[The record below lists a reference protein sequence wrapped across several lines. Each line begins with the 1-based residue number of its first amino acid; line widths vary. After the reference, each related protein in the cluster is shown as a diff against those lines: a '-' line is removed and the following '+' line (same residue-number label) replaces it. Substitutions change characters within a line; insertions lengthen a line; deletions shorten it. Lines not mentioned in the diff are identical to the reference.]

1 MKLEKISLLDYR
13 NIKSEEIF
21 FGDKLNIISGPNGHG
36 KTNILESIY
45 LCSTGRS
52 HRTRFDRE
60 LIRFGARDAHVC
72 AALERDGRRER
83 IDVHIHGS
91 GKKGFAVD
99 SVPIRKYGDLFG
111 VLLTVLFSPEEM
123 RLVKNSPLY
132 RRRFMDMELCQ
143 LSKIYYYNLRQYYKV
158 LKQRNAFLKQ
168 TDAVNPDYSLFDVWD
183 SQLADFGGKI
193 TEMRRGFIKVISGY
207 ACEFHEK
214 LSGGKSLEIKYIPN
228 TEGEVLREKFKKD
241 LKKDILLGS
250 TQSGPHKDDLAFEI
264 DGRDVRIFG
273 SQGEQRTAAL
283 CAKLSEIRIIDERT
297 GTKPVILLDD
307 VFSELDGHRIK
318 FLLDMLKDVQVII
331 TSAESLDF
339 ADLEDEIREIK
350 VFEGKIVE

>member
-1 MKLEKISLLDYR
+1 MKIEKISLLDYR
-13 NIKSEEIF
+13 NIKSEEII

-36 KTNILESIY
+36 KTNILESIC

-60 LIRFGARDAHVC
+60 LIRFGSREAHI
-72 AALERDGRRER
+72 AAILERDGKKDR

-99 SVPIRKYGDLFG
+99 SVPIKKYGDLFG

-168 TDAVNPDYSLFDVWD
+168 TDVMNPDAGLFEVWD
-183 SQLADFGGKI
+183 SQLAEYGGKI
-193 TEMRRGFIKVISGY
+193 IEMRRSFIKVISSY
-207 ACEFHEK
+207 AREFHEK
-214 LSGGKSLEIKYIPN
+214 LSGGKTLEIKYIPN
-228 TEGEVLREKFKKD
+228 TDANSLAERLSRD

-250 TQSGPHKDDLAFEI
+250 TQSGPHKDDLTFEI
-264 DGRDVRIFG
+264 NGRDVRIFG

-283 CAKLSEIRIIDERT
+283 CAKLSEIRLIEERT

-307 VFSELDGHRIK
+307 VFSELDGQRK
-318 FLLDMLKDVQVII
+318 AFLLDILKDVQVII
-331 TSAESLDF
+331 TAAEMPEVDG
-339 ADLEDEIREIK
+339 ECRVIK
-350 VFEGKIVE
+350 VFEGKISN

>member
-1 MKLEKISLLDYR
+1 MKIEKVSLLDYR
-13 NIKSEEIF
+13 NIRSEEII

-52 HRTRFDRE
+52 HRTRIDRE
-60 LIRFGARDAHVC
+60 LIRFGAREAHVC
-72 AALERDGRRER
+72 AFMDRDGRKDR

-99 SVPIRKYGDLFG
+99 SVPIRKYGELFG

-143 LSKIYYYNLRQYYKV
+143 LSKIYYYNLRQYYKA

-168 TDAVNPDYSLFDVWD
+168 TDAMNPDYSLFEVWD
-183 SQLADFGGKI
+183 SQLEEFGGKI
-193 TEMRRGFIKVISGY
+193 IDMRRSFIEIISGY
-207 ACEFHEK
+207 ACGFHK
-214 LSGGKSLEIKYIPN
+214 RLSGGKELNIKYIPN
-228 TEGEVLREKFKKD
+228 TEGASFGEKLKNE
-241 LKKDILLGS
+241 LKKDIILGS
-250 TQSGPHKDDLAFEI
+250 TQSGPHKDDLIFEI

-283 CAKLSEIRIIDERT
+283 CAKLSEIRLIEDRT
-297 GTKPVILLDD
+297 GTKPVVLLDD
-307 VFSELDGHRIK
+307 VFSELDSGRK
-318 FLLDMLKDVQVII
+318 AFLLDMLKDVQVII

-339 ADLEDEIREIK
+339 ADFGGEINYID
-350 VFEGKIVE
+350 VFEGKI